1 MSALQAVFQPLQI
14 NTFSLAFY
22 RAHILI
28 TSYIYLYLSDHIW
41 SLVSMRA
48 IGKQRVFILSI
59 CPQLVMDVEEYV
71 PGEIEVLQDDKA
83 LTVKGRVETRQ
94 GSSTS
99 TRTFCRNFHIPRNTR
114 EEDIDSA
121 LSKDGILTV
130 YVPKKVGW
138 AMAVVA
144 GGRV

>member
-1 MSALQAVFQPLQI
+1 MRDASLQPDSE
-14 NTFSLAFY
+14 T
-22 RAHILI
+22 
-28 TSYIYLYLSDHIW
+28 
-41 SLVSMRA
+41 
-48 IGKQRVFILSI
+48 I
-59 CPQLVMDVEEYV
+59 CFAEEEDRYKLVMDVEEYV

-130 YVPKKVGW
+130 YVPKKKE
-138 AMAVVA
+138 
-144 GGRV
+144 RVIKIELTD